1 CLQQKFE
8 AEILLPAFTGRAV
21 LETSFAWEGGIV
33 LSWASLTPRDTVR
46 GWNRDVVDLLKDVG
60 VPILRFPGGC
70 FTSFFDWRRSVGP
83 RSERGAMED
92 HVWRTLEEND
102 VGIDE
107 LLDLC
112 HEIQC
117 ELQIGIN
124 MMTSTPF
131 KAAELVEYCNGPD
144 TSSMGRFRK
153 ENGVVRQN
161 RVTYWEMEN
170 EPSRKWSAIQYAHR
184 VVAFA
189 SAMRAVDP
197 SIQLMMAYYD
207 GAGYGLDWL
216 GQMLEIAGRHVNFV
230 IHRTGDRPF
239 IAKALAVLRE
249 YNQATG
255 SDIRQVNTEWIGSL
269 SSPEPFSDPDIPH
282 EWEWGMDT
290 TWADYKKLLSFR
302 QIHWFYALNVA
313 WRIVDYL
320 SYGGEFFSANFN
332 NCVNTWGQNII
343 ESAREGAWLSP
354 PGRVFRFFRGIQENA
369 CPLQTELEGN
379 DGLFAT
385 AQACE
390 TADGKAIN
398 VYVVN
403 AGGSELKLSLG
414 VFREY
419 TVESIESLWAPDRL
433 SRCRLHNDEVKHER
447 RLVTGP
453 AVLPIKPLSV
463 TKVRLRV

>member
-1 CLQQKFE
+1 
-8 AEILLPAFTGRAV
+8 
-21 LETSFAWEGGIV
+21 
-33 LSWASLTPRDTVR
+33 
-46 GWNRDVVDLLKDVG
+46 
-60 VPILRFPGGC
+60 
-70 FTSFFDWRRSVGP
+70 WRV
-83 RSERGAMED
+83 
-92 HVWRTLEEND
+92 LEEND

-107 LLDLC
+107 FLDLC
-112 HEIQC
+112 HEIPC
-117 ELQIGIN
+117 EPQICIN

-131 KAAELVEYCNGPD
+131 RAAELVEYCNGPD

-153 ENGVVRQN
+153 ENGAVRKN

-170 EPSRKWSAIQYAHR
+170 EPSRKWSAIQYAER

-197 SIQLMMAYYD
+197 SIQLMMAYY
-207 GAGYGLDWL
+207 GGPGYGLEGL
-216 GQMLEIAGRHVNFV
+216 GQMLEIAGKHVQYV
-230 IHRTGDRPF
+230 IHRDGDRPF
-239 IAKALAVLRE
+239 IAKALAILRE
-249 YNQATG
+249 YNKATG
-255 SDIRQVNTEWIGSL
+255 SAIRQVNSEWIGSL
-269 SSPEPFSDPDIPH
+269 SSPEAFPDPDIPH
-282 EWEWGMDT
+282 EWDWEREWGMDT

-343 ESAREGAWLSP
+343 ESAKEGAWLSP
-354 PGRVFRFFRGIQENA
+354 PGRVFRFFRGIEDNTY
-369 CPLQTELEGN
+369 PLRTDLEDKKGV
-379 DGLFAT
+379 FAT

-390 TADGKAIN
+390 TADGKGVT

-403 AGGSELKLSLG
+403 GGRMELKLSLD
-414 VFREY
+414 VYKKY

-433 SRCRLHNDEVKHER
+433 SRCRLHGDDVQFEKRVVN
-447 RLVTGP
+447 GP
-453 AVLPIKPLSV
+453 VVPLIKPLSV